1 MKAPWILIWALAS
14 VPVFAQ
20 GPFPTDDRGQAF
32 DVILDFVEEARAE
45 ELQGSRDA
53 VDALR
58 EELIAL
64 RDLDEPDEDAIASVR
79 EDLIASR
86 RDLSDEIRAEI
97 GANEDLQAELRS
109 LAQEARQD
117 RIETVAADR
126 DERFDAVL
134 DAASDDQAPVLAENR
149 DAIVDLTDEL
159 RSLRE
164 DGATRDDLGDQRE
177 ELRTLQRDQREL
189 VRDIVAAN
197 EDLRTELM
205 ADAREVRRDVRRDF
219 GGSRD
224 RFGRDRRPGDAPA
237 DPSGG

>member
-97 GANEDLQAELRS
+97 GANEDLHLVGQAAVQLGHLLN
-109 LAQEARQD
+109 LAVRCAPRGVQH
-117 RIETVAADR
+117 TVR
-126 DERFDAVL
+126 K
-134 DAASDDQAPVLAENR
+134 N
-149 DAIVDLTDEL
+149 IVATAMQRYCHVGMTKHL
-159 RSLRE
+159 SE
-164 DGATRDDLGDQRE
+164 DGSGHEYFKINIT
-177 ELRTLQRDQREL
+177 
-189 VRDIVAAN
+189 AN
-197 EDLRTELM
+197 E
-205 ADAREVRRDVRRDF
+205 V
-219 GGSRD
+219 
-224 RFGRDRRPGDAPA
+224 
-237 DPSGG
+237 